1 MPILSMVAKLEHRA
15 RTDRNER
22 KSRNPQTHL
31 VLNPIQRVV
40 FEGENDDRTP
50 KIKLSKHGERHNGR
64 LFEALY
70 DSSRRETLVAGSV
83 VRSLN
88 LEEVPWKPGPHPVL
102 VKDNQGSW
110 IEVKKFVLVHADV
123 PELGPVADLGTCNFG
138 ILPDDI
144 EGLEGT
150 EILVGSRLLERLE
163 VDCGLSSHTRSRIDH
178 NVKERHS
185 FPMTALTD
193 PGEARLQVGAGIR
206 AYGQQQDGALL
217 QLPTYSHSAFAPTNT
232 ASVLASG
239 FSSND
244 AHLVS
249 TPRTSLCETIPALL
263 LPCDDIDPLPQA
275 IDENPIG
282 DWTTEV
288 NNPNF
293 GIAHAEVPDI
303 QGGIDLQ
310 VPNDLTCP
318 PLVPYGDGF
327 DIEAS
332 LRRTLVP
339 SPVQSIRSSTS
350 APAPNFG
357 FGNSSINSSVASFTS
372 GSRMQMPSQDLSITQ
387 QMMAPLPRISFNEDT
402 GEFDFDYLA
411 VDDTSDEQPD
421 QGPFPSFQ

>member
-1 MPILSMVAKLEHRA
+1 
-15 RTDRNER
+15 
-22 KSRNPQTHL
+22 
-31 VLNPIQRVV
+31 
-40 FEGENDDRTP
+40 
-50 KIKLSKHGERHNGR
+50 
-64 LFEALY
+64 
-70 DSSRRETLVAGSV
+70 
-83 VRSLN
+83 
-88 LEEVPWKPGPHPVL
+88 
-102 VKDNQGSW
+102 
-110 IEVKKFVLVHADV
+110 V

-332 LRRTLVP
+332 LRRTLGTTTGRSTQHNAPSLSLRIPTLNHQPNRRRVTFSETNIRQVP

-421 QGPFPSFQ
+421 QGPFPGFQ